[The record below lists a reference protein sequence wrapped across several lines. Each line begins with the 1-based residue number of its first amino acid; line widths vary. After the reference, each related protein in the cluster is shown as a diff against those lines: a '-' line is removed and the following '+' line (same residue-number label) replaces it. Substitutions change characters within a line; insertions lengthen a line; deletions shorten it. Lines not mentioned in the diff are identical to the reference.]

1 MKTLIY
7 CCFFL
12 SLWACK
18 SQEPSQEIKKPVVT
32 DTTPKKPQYSGESQ
46 TMDPNTVLVRAKEI
60 SFHSNEVLLCGTAYD
75 HTLVVKIEKIEGSGS
90 SLINM
95 ISKDQVLTLGV
106 SKVVSKQYQLQRTQ
120 ENFDTLILKLR
131 EKPCPDM
138 TATIYEVFSVKFQ

>member
-1 MKTLIY
+1 MKILVY

-12 SLWACK
+12 FLWACK
-18 SQEPSQEIKKPVVT
+18 SQEPSQKIKKPVET
-32 DTTPKKPQYSGESQ
+32 NTTPKKPQYSGESQ
-46 TMDPNTVLVRAKEI
+46 TMDPNTVLVQAKEI
-60 SFHSNEVLLCGTAYD
+60 SFHSNDVLLCGTAYD

-106 SKVVSKQYQLQRTQ
+106 SKVVSEQYQLQRTQ
-120 ENFDTLILKLR
+120 ENFDILILKLR

-138 TATIYEVFSVKFQ
+138 TTTDYEILSVQF